1 MGIGKE
7 GVKVEVGVLELGL
20 RCLIERSKQLA
31 SVNVGSFFGEE
42 RKEGRLLSCSSPPAC
57 VCLCVQRACV

>member
-1 MGIGKE
+1 M
-7 GVKVEVGVLELGL
+7 GVLGLGL

-31 SVNVGSFFGEE
+31 NVNVGSFSGEE